1 MCLTV
6 VGLSVGRG
14 SFGGRRGLPY
24 GGDEHNVDAATQGA
38 SPLQVTVL
46 FLTSLSSGVF
56 KQHGEK
62 MPENSRIVFIL
73 FKFDNGFE
81 KHTKLLQNY

>member
-1 MCLTV
+1 MGRVGGMCLTV

-38 SPLQVTVL
+38 PPLLPLASHSAVPDIT
-46 FLTSLSSGVF
+46 F
-56 KQHGEK
+56 KWCFQTTW
-62 MPENSRIVFIL
+62 RTDAR
-73 FKFDNGFE
+73 KF
-81 KHTKLLQNY
+81 